1 MKKVYF
7 RSCWKKY

>member
-7 RSCWKKY
+7 LFCTRK